1 MPFCRFLK
9 VDSHTCRH
17 SPWGSSDEAAGA
29 SAARRGALRGLGVAD
44 RVCGGSNNCQG
55 VPGKQGCARRD
66 GLGCLREAFPDGE
79 SFSTRVRWE
88 ASGAWAGLG
97 MIG

>member
-1 MPFCRFLK
+1 M
-9 VDSHTCRH
+9 
-17 SPWGSSDEAAGA
+17 
-29 SAARRGALRGLGVAD
+29 GVAD
-44 RVCGGSNNCQG
+44 RICGGSNNCQG

-79 SFSTRVRWE
+79 GFSTRVRWG